1 MKRSAVKGNRDRVP
15 DFGYCRVGLRHERRH
30 RRRAQRVREALR
42 VANEA
47 NAKASAAAADAAAA
61 RAAADAAAEE
71 ARKASEKSDRIFQRS
86 LHKLA
91 LKPIRFAARP
101 TSPRRNP
108 PRARSSRSERRTS
121 SSC

>member
-1 MKRSAVKGNRDRVP
+1 MKRWAMKGIATASLIL
-15 DFGYCRVGLRHERRH
+15 GLAASGCATSGDIDAARSESK
-30 RRRAQRVREALR
+30 EALR

-86 LHKLA
+86 LHK
-91 LKPIRFAARP
+91 
-101 TSPRRNP
+101 
-108 PRARSSRSERRTS
+108 
-121 SSC
+121 